1 MTPWNLS
8 CPDWRERLMSGR
20 SLVPPLPL
28 NTAKAE
34 QAVAVLNK
42 LRLFDVDGT
51 PTMAEAGAEWFRDIV
66 RALFGSFDPVTRAR
80 YIREVFLL
88 IAKKNNKT
96 TGGGL
101 LMLTALLLN
110 ERPRAPFLLTAPVQ
124 KTADDAYSAVAG
136 AIALDPVLERKLHVR
151 DHLKTIVHRET
162 QAKLE
167 IMTFDPDIVTGKKVV
182 GCLVD
187 EVHVLGKMARASKAM
202 IQLRGGMEP
211 FPEAF
216 LVEITTQSDEPPAG
230 VFKEDLEK
238 AREVRDGKRVSR
250 MLPVLY
256 EFPVEMQADPAKPW
270 RDSANW
276 GIVNPNAG
284 RSVHIANLIER
295 CADEELKG
303 EAALRT
309 WASQH
314 LNVEIGVAMHANRW
328 AGAEHWEACGTG
340 PKTLEELIERCEV
353 IVAGIDGGG
362 LDDLLGLGFI
372 GRETNT
378 GKWLHWGRAWA
389 HRCVL
394 ERRKSEASKF
404 EDFAD
409 LVVVDDGSEEDVEQV
424 AALVRQVDD
433 SGLLDRIGVDQAGIG
448 AIVDAIVSEGIA
460 HERIVG
466 IPQGWRMV
474 GAIKTAERKVA
485 AHALLH
491 AAQPLMAY
499 AVGNAKVEARGNAVV
514 ITKQI
519 AGAAKIDPLMA
530 MFNGVTLMSMNPQP
544 RRATPSFRWAA

>member
-1 MTPWNLS
+1 
-8 CPDWRERLMSGR
+8 
-20 SLVPPLPL
+20 
-28 NTAKAE
+28 
-34 QAVAVLNK
+34 
-42 LRLFDVDGT
+42 
-51 PTMAEAGAEWFRDIV
+51 
-66 RALFGSFDPVTRAR
+66 
-80 YIREVFLL
+80 
-88 IAKKNNKT
+88 
-96 TGGGL
+96 
-101 LMLTALLLN
+101 
-110 ERPRAPFLLTAPVQ
+110 
-124 KTADDAYSAVAG
+124 
-136 AIALDPVLERKLHVR
+136 
-151 DHLKTIVHRET
+151 VHRET

-238 AREVRDGKRVSR
+238 AREIRDGKRVSR

-276 GIVNPNAG
+276 GLVNPNAG

-328 AGAEHWEACGTG
+328 AGAEHWEKSGTG
-340 PKTLEELIERCEV
+340 PKTLDELLDRSEV
-353 IVAGIDGGG
+353 VVACADGGG
-362 LDDLLGLGFI
+362 LDDLLGFGAI
-372 GRETNT
+372 GREIDT
-378 GKWLHWGRAWA
+378 GNWLHWGKAWA
-389 HRCVL
+389 HECVL

-404 EDFAD
+404 RDFEAQGD
-409 LVVVDDGSEEDVEQV
+409 LVVIPDGSEEDVEQL
-424 AALVRQVDD
+424 AAHVEQMEA
-433 SGLLDRIGVDQAGIG
+433 SGLLDRVGVDQAGLG
-448 AIVDAIVSEGIA
+448 GIVDAIVGRGIA
-460 HERIVG
+460 HERIVA
-466 IPQGWRMV
+466 IPQGWRLV
-474 GAIKTAERKVA
+474 GAIKTAERKLA
-485 AHALLH
+485 ARTLLH

-499 AVGNAKVEARGNAVV
+499 SVSGAKVEVRSNAIY

-519 AGAAKIDPLMA
+519 AGATKIDPLLA
-530 MFNGVTLMSMNPQP
+530 MFNGVALMSMNPQP